1 METRQRQA
9 LPEAFT
15 EKMKELLREESEE
28 FFESYEQDR
37 VFGLRVNPLKAGT
50 LFCHENSGNRQ
61 PGELLEREPFEDAPQ
76 ESGLEE
82 EMARRKSFRKR
93 RF

>member
-50 LFCHENSGNRQ
+50 LFCH
-61 PGELLEREPFEDAPQ
+61 
-76 ESGLEE
+76 
-82 EMARRKSFRKR
+82 
-93 RF
+93 